1 MIKTFTQDD
10 LVRYLYKETSEE
22 ENREIATALL
32 CDSDLM
38 DSYRQLNAIKEELD
52 LIMKYPSDRVANNI
66 LEYSR
71 SFDLHSV

>member
-10 LVRYLYKETSEE
+10 LVRYLYKETSEA
-22 ENREIATALL
+22 ENGEIANALI
-32 CDSDLM
+32 CDGELLV
-38 DSYRQLNAIKEELD
+38 SYKQLSAIKKELD
-52 LIMKYPSDRVANNI
+52 LIMKYPSDRVTNYI